1 MMLSAHRFR
10 SIGWIALLLVCA
22 ALVMVLAFRV
32 NALRSQVHR
41 TEQQIVSLRK
51 EKLYLET
58 EVETRANQ
66 QQLKLWNDVEFGY
79 VAPTASQYLS
89 SERQLAAFSKPD
101 EPDAPAPIRVASAD
115 NAVAAEAAFPSI
127 VSRLTGEPDIAAPED
142 HGDDHADTHAETHG
156 STKRDVTTEAL
167 APHPV
172 AGAADHDA
180 AAAGLGA
187 RLATVGPVKKASEKA
202 AEKAAAG
209 KAGAS
214 KLAKAGSAKAGST
227 KPGLAK
233 PVTTH
238 GHDGADTAHPGK
250 AGKLTA
256 SPKAAKS
263 AAPGK
268 TAKSAAKSTKAS
280 KTAP

>member
-41 TEQQIVSLRK
+41 TEEQIVSLRK

-127 VSRLTGEPDIAAPED
+127 VSRLTGEPDITAPEE
-142 HGDDHADTHAETHG
+142 HSAA
-156 STKRDVTTEAL
+156 KRDVTTEAL

-172 AGAADHDA
+172 AGTADHDV

-187 RLATVGPVKKASEKA
+187 RLATVGPVKKA
-202 AEKAAAG
+202 AEKGAAG
-209 KAGAS
+209 KA
-214 KLAKAGSAKAGST
+214 KLAKPDAAKAGTT

-233 PVTTH
+233 PGLAKTGLAKSATTH
-238 GHDGADTAHPGK
+238 GHDGADAAH
-250 AGKLTA
+250 
-256 SPKAAKS
+256 S
-263 AAPGK
+263 GK
-268 TAKSAAKSTKAS
+268 TAKAATKSAKAG

>member
-10 SIGWIALLLVCA
+10 SIGWIVLLLICG

-32 NALRSQVHR
+32 NGLRSQVHR
-41 TEQQIVSLRK
+41 TEEQIVALRK

-127 VSRLTGEPDIAAPED
+127 VSRLTGEPDIAAPETGGVD
-142 HGDDHADTHAETHG
+142 HTVA
-156 STKRDVTTEAL
+156 KRDVPAEAL
-167 APHPV
+167 APHPST
-172 AGAADHDA
+172 AAADHDA

-187 RLATVGPVKKASEKA
+187 RLATVGPVKQA
-202 AEKAAAG
+202 ATKSGSG
-209 KAGAS
+209 KG
-214 KLAKAGSAKAGST
+214 KLAKAGSAK
-227 KPGLAK
+227 
-233 PVTTH
+233 PVSTH
-238 GHDGADTAHPGK
+238 GHDGADAAHPGK
-250 AGKLTA
+250 ASKLA
-256 SPKAAKS
+256 AAPKAAKA

-268 TAKSAAKSTKAS
+268 TAKPAVKALGKTAKGG